1 MLYVTPYI
9 PLLFTSIPLSATLEI
24 MSTFLLGL
32 VVIIPTIKGGWNEYS
47 DTKVQEMAEATT
59 PDAVDAFCFTYH
71 CKFFF
76 RKFSTPSASSAL
88 FRPSLNL
95 SFLLVGLIFLTP
107 VLFLCVLNITF
118 MIASYFKERSNRK
131 GFIQRK
137 LLQVGA
143 DAFSQHNTPPHTDLF
158 PFFPF
163 NFTGSYEAERRHA
176 GEAEVGK

>member
-47 DTKVQEMAEATT
+47 DTKVQGMAEAATG
-59 PDAVDAFCFTYH
+59 DAAFCFTYH
-71 CKFFF
+71 CKSFF
-76 RKFSTPSASSAL
+76 RKFSSPSASSAL
-88 FRPSLNL
+88 FRPLLNL
-95 SFLLVGLIFLTP
+95 LSLLEGFMFLIP
-107 VLFLCVLNITF
+107 VLFLCALIITF

-143 DAFSQHNTPPHTDLF
+143 DAFSQHNTLPHTDLF
-158 PFFPF
+158 PFLPF
-163 NFTGSYEAERRHA
+163 NLTGSYEAERRHA
-176 GEAEVGK
+176 GEAEVGKR

>member
-47 DTKVQEMAEATT
+47 DTKVQGMAEAATG
-59 PDAVDAFCFTYH
+59 DAAFCFTYH
-71 CKFFF
+71 CKSFF
-76 RKFSTPSASSAL
+76 RKFSSPSASSSL
-88 FRPSLNL
+88 FHPSLKLFSFKGWMSLAQVIFVCAL
-95 SFLLVGLIFLTP
+95 S
-107 VLFLCVLNITF
+107 ITF

-143 DAFSQHNTPPHTDLF
+143 DAFSQHNTLPHTDLF
-158 PFFPF
+158 PFLPF
-163 NFTGSYEAERRHA
+163 NLTGSYEAERRHA
-176 GEAEVGK
+176 GEAEVGKR